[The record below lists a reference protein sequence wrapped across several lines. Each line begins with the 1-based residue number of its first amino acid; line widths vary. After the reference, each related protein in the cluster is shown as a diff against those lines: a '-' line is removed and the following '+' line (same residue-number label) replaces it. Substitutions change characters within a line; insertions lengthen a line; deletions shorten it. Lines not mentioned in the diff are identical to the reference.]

1 MRQNRTYQ
9 PAQISRTPRADASQS
24 GMYRYRQPA
33 ATPHRKQGRVT
44 QRRQIGV
51 VIALIVGMIGITQI
65 TNIADASDT
74 IKQDSPIVHNT
85 NKQPFPRIDE
95 TKLNTTQKRLL
106 AVAKQEY
113 AHGAKS
119 YDAYVLKYNEGFQ
132 ESWCANFV
140 SWMMNE
146 AKTPYKNKENSDY
159 WRIPGV
165 GTLLDY
171 YDGLGAYHEVGTYTP
186 EFGDVAFY
194 FGETPDGSST
204 EHVAM
209 VLKVEGDRLV
219 TLGGNEGKDGIM
231 RLRYDK
237 LDENV
242 KGLTGFGQSWQ
253 YK

>member
-1 MRQNRTYQ
+1 MRPNRVYR
-9 PAQISRTPRADASQS
+9 PAKASRSSRTDSFRNSYTY
-24 GMYRYRQPA
+24 YRKVETQPKLH
-33 ATPHRKQGRVT
+33 TLTKYQMFGGILV
-44 QRRQIGV
+44 
-51 VIALIVGMIGITQI
+51 LIVGIVGIAQI
-65 TNIADASDT
+65 TKAADVSDT
-74 IKQDSPIVHNT
+74 VKKPTVVQKS
-85 NKQPFPRIDE
+85 NKKPFPTIDE
-95 TKLNTTQKRLL
+95 TKLTATQKRLL

-119 YDAYVLKYNEGFQ
+119 YDTHVLKYNEGFR
-132 ESWCANFV
+132 ESWCANFI
-140 SWMMNE
+140 SWMMNQ
-146 AKTPYKNKENSDY
+146 AKTPYQNKENNGY

-171 YDGLGAYHEVGTYTP
+171 YSGFGAYHEVGTYTP

-209 VLKVEGDRLV
+209 VLKVEGDKLV
-219 TLGGNEGKDGIM
+219 TLGGNEGKDGVM
-231 RLRYDK
+231 RIRSDK
-237 LDENV
+237 LDENI